1 MLSEIAAQKTHEQ
14 LDSWMQKNLM
24 LWYNNAEVLR
34 LLYQQRL
41 KIVENEQSESKSDG
55 ARSENW
61 PLR

>member
-14 LDSWMQKNLM
+14 LDSWMQKNVHA
-24 LWYNNAEVLR
+24 WYNNAEVLR

-41 KIVENEQSESKSDG
+41 KIVENEQSKSKSDG